1 MKVADTEREKA
12 QKKLQRAIV
21 TNQGQAIG
29 LGTIPALGLGTLA
42 SAAYYQQVCVFDGIM
57 SCSNVLSSCYSYSR
71 LKPALHQATIH
82 LVWAQVE
89 LLQVCVIVY

>member
-21 TNQGQAIG
+21 TTQGQAIG

-42 SAAYYQQVCVFDGIM
+42 SAAYYQQVCVT
-57 SCSNVLSSCYSYSR
+57 SCELFISSVPPICVAAAVTAGSSWQFLTNNY
-71 LKPALHQATIH
+71 ATI
-82 LVWAQVE
+82 LGNKTYLE
-89 LLQVCVIVY
+89 